1 MRHLT
6 IICQTLL
13 SAICLTCIAGE
24 VSAKQTFK
32 DEAGELLYTID
43 DDGIV
48 SMFENSPGTDVTL
61 SVTRGTREQM
71 QPQVNE
77 ATPETVPAGSFT
89 VLKLRGKNLVGAKV
103 KLSEPRIEVKAYV
116 GKPKELDVPIQVP
129 IDLSPEEVNIEVTTP
144 IGQTVARFKTTEVQV
159 GGSGPRPDVIT
170 HPGQGYG
177 ADEGIQ

>member
-32 DEAGELLYTID
+32 DEAGELLYSID

-71 QPQVNE
+71 QPQITSI
-77 ATPETVPAGSFT
+77 TPSSVAAGSYT
-89 VLKLRGKNLVGAKV
+89 VLKIEGKNLVGAKV
-103 KLSEPRIEVKAYV
+103 KVNTSGIEVSGYS
-116 GKPKELDVPIQVP
+116 GKPKRLDVPI
-129 IDLSPEEVNIEVTTP
+129 
-144 IGQTVARFKTTEVQV
+144 
-159 GGSGPRPDVIT
+159 
-170 HPGQGYG
+170 
-177 ADEGIQ
+177 

>member
-32 DEAGELLYTID
+32 DEAGELLYSID

-71 QPQVNE
+71 QPQITSI
-77 ATPETVPAGSFT
+77 TPSSVAAGSYT
-89 VLKLRGKNLVGAKV
+89 VLKIEGKNLVGA
-103 KLSEPRIEVKAYV
+103 
-116 GKPKELDVPIQVP
+116 
-129 IDLSPEEVNIEVTTP
+129 
-144 IGQTVARFKTTEVQV
+144 
-159 GGSGPRPDVIT
+159 
-170 HPGQGYG
+170 
-177 ADEGIQ
+177 

>member
-32 DEAGELLYTID
+32 DEAGELLYSID

-71 QPQVNE
+71 QPKVTEVIPE
-77 ATPETVPAGSFT
+77 AVPAGSFT
-89 VLKLRGKNLVGAKV
+89 VLKLRGRNLVGATV
-103 KLSEPRIEVKAYV
+103 KLSVPSIEVKPYV

-129 IDLSPEEVNIEVTTP
+129 LDLSPGEVT
-144 IGQTVARFKTTEVQV
+144 I
-159 GGSGPRPDVIT
+159 
-170 HPGQGYG
+170 
-177 ADEGIQ
+177 